1 MIRRPPR
8 STLFPYTTLFRSVD
22 AVAEIG
28 LVVHEVVP
36 ATGSEAG
43 REAAERPGARHS
55 KRDVC
60 AVRILVPGTIA
71 EAARAVARIV
81 AAERRVQ
88 RGREPGRR
96 RSGKVKENPAAG
108 AGDVGTLVRSEQRR
122 EPAGARHRV
131 VVEEGNDGAA

>member
-1 MIRRPPR
+1 
-8 STLFPYTTLFRSVD
+8 
-22 AVAEIG
+22 
-28 LVVHEVVP
+28 EVVP
-36 ATGSEAG
+36 ATGPEAG

-60 AVRILVPGTIA
+60 AVRILVPGTTA
-71 EAARAVARIV
+71 EAARSVPGVV

-108 AGDVGTLVRSEQRR
+108 AGDVGTLVRGEERR
-122 EPAGARHRV
+122 EPPRARHRV
-131 VVEEGNDGAA
+131 VVEERDHGTASLRER